1 MGKQT
6 NINLEFDKFAEGAF
20 KERAKQG
27 IEEVMKNIND
37 PNTDWKK
44 KRKLTIELV
53 FTPNEARDL
62 AMVDIQTKAKL
73 EPSKPTKTTFMM
85 GTDGKG
91 GIIAS
96 EFKNQIP
103 GQSTM
108 RVDEETGEVTTTAE
122 EKAAEEQQFNTD
134 GIKLV
139 K

>member
-1 MGKQT
+1 
-6 NINLEFDKFAEGAF
+6 
-20 KERAKQG
+20 
-27 IEEVMKNIND
+27 
-37 PNTDWKK
+37 
-44 KRKLTIELV
+44 
-53 FTPNEARDL
+53 
-62 AMVDIQTKAKL
+62 MVDIQTKAKL
-73 EPSKPTKTTFMM
+73 EPSKPIKTTFMM

-122 EKAAEEQQFNTD
+122 EKVAEEQQFNTD

>member
-1 MGKQT
+1 MEKI
-6 NINLEFDKFAEGAF
+6 INLETLAEGGLTEKVNMAL
-20 KERAKQG
+20 QD
-27 IEEVMKNIND
+27 VLNNIAD
-37 PNTDWKK
+37 PNTDYKV
-44 KRKLTIELV
+44 KRKLTVDITFVSQEDREL
-53 FTPNEARDL
+53 AL
-62 AMVDIQTKAKL
+62 LDIQTKTKL
-73 EPSKPTKTTFMM
+73 APPKSIGTKIVI

-91 GIIAS
+91 GIMAS

-122 EKAAEEQQFNTD
+122 EKVAEEQQFNTD

>member
-1 MGKQT
+1 M
-6 NINLEFDKFAEGAF
+6 NEISVNLETLADGAFAEKVKG
-20 KERAKQG
+20 G
-27 IEEVMKNIND
+27 LTEVLKNIAD

-44 KRKLTIELV
+44 KRKLTIDLTFASREDRELSQI
-53 FTPNEARDL
+53 
-62 AMVDIQTKAKL
+62 DIVVKPKL
-73 EPSKPTKTTFMM
+73 EPAKPISTTFIM

-96 EFKNQIP
+96 EFKNQVP
-103 GQSTM
+103 GQSAM

-122 EKAAEEQQFNTD
+122 EKAELERKFNTD

>member
-1 MGKQT
+1 MKNNT
-6 NINLEFDKFAEGAF
+6 NIDVQFDKFADGAF

-27 IEEVMKNIND
+27 IEEVLANIND

-53 FTPNEARDL
+53 FTANEARDL
-62 AMVDIQTKAKL
+62 TMVDIQTKAKL
-73 EPSKPTKTTFMM
+73 EPAKPIKTTFMM

-96 EFKNQIP
+96 EFKNQVP
-103 GQSTM
+103 GQSAM
-108 RVDEETGEVTTTAE
+108 RVNEETGEVTTTAE
-122 EKAAEEQQFNTD
+122 EKAEQEQQFNTE

>member
-1 MGKQT
+1 
-6 NINLEFDKFAEGAF
+6 
-20 KERAKQG
+20 
-27 IEEVMKNIND
+27 MKNIND

-73 EPSKPTKTTFMM
+73 EPSKPIKTTFMM

-122 EKAAEEQQFNTD
+122 EEQQFNTD